1 MKPPMPVNEKARLKA
16 LRSLNILDTAPEEDF
31 DDITFLASHICRTPI
46 ALITLVDE
54 NRQWFKSK
62 IGIDVQETSR
72 DSAFCAH
79 VIAPSSPEI
88 FLVGDALRDERFAE
102 NPLVTGEPRI
112 RFYAG
117 APLLTAGNE
126 ALGTICV
133 IDREPR
139 ELTEDQKKALEALAR
154 QVSTQ
159 LKLRQLSAQF
169 AEANQELQGLSLTDD
184 LTGLLNR
191 RGFMFHAE
199 QQLKLN
205 RTPRGSTGLV
215 LVYADMDGLKQTND
229 VYGHGEG
236 SAAIAAIGEILKQS
250 FRQSDIIAR
259 LGGDEFTVL
268 AINADKEGG
277 RLVAARL
284 QEKISERNEKDGKPY
299 DLGLSVGTILIEPGD
314 KTPIE
319 ELMAQADAA
328 MYENKASKRA

>member
-1 MKPPMPVNEKARLKA
+1 MPVNEKARLKT
-16 LRSLNILDTAPEEDF
+16 LRSLKILDTAPEADF
-31 DDITFLASHICRTPI
+31 DDIAFLASHICQTPI

-62 IGIDVQETSR
+62 IGLDAQETSR

-79 VIAPSSPEI
+79 AIAPSSPEI

-117 APLLTAGNE
+117 APLMTDANE

-133 IDREPR
+133 IDRQPR

-154 QVSTQ
+154 QVSTH
-159 LKLRQLSAQF
+159 LKLRKLSAQF
-169 AEANQELQGLSLTDD
+169 AVANEELQGLSLTDD

-229 VYGHGEG
+229 VYGHNEG
-236 SAAIAAIGEILKQS
+236 SAAICAIAGILKQS

-268 AINADKEGG
+268 AINADREGG

-284 QEKISERNEKDGKPY
+284 QKKITERNDKDQKPY
-299 DLGLSVGTILIEPGD
+299 KLDLSVGTILIKPGD
-314 KTPIE
+314 ETPIE
-319 ELMAQADAA
+319 ELMARADAA
-328 MYENKASKRA
+328 MYENKQSKRV